1 MAFPVSPLHWI
12 LFCLLFAAAIILYL
26 GNGMWFKTW
35 EWHCMWYYHKAN
47 ENGNFILSYKP
58 GSMVLLHGS
67 NGKACIVCACDIL
80 WILGARNS
88 SIQLIQVPFLK
99 SWTNR
104 VRCLFEQ
111 SWMLVCILFFIVAC
125 LHSFLYWG
133 AFFFLKERADTVVTG
148 LTFNPCYL
156 EDIYYFKGCQL
167 PFHKATL
174 VHFL

>member
-12 LFCLLFAAAIILYL
+12 LFCLLFAVAIILYL

-104 VRCLFEQ
+104 VGCLFVFF
-111 SWMLVCILFFIVAC
+111 SLLWLVCIPFFIGELC
-125 LHSFLYWG
+125 FFERETRYSCYWIN
-133 AFFFLKERADTVVTG
+133 F
-148 LTFNPCYL
+148 
-156 EDIYYFKGCQL
+156 
-167 PFHKATL
+167 
-174 VHFL
+174 